1 MIYFFTLL
9 CCLSCFIHV
18 ASFIFIPWP
27 IIIFDDAGNDAS
39 GNVYTPFLE
48 NQPRAPEN
56 NRMRRPQPP
65 VTNMRPLLPRNPQNR
80 LYPSRQQVATP
91 QNTIKYITPYVSS
104 PYCPAGQQYVY
115 MPPTLDGDAVASIC
129 PLNNPIHPLCRC
141 QTGCRHKNFF
151 IPYGTS
157 VMVDKCGNKCYC
169 NSLNGEVE
177 CEFDSC

>member
-1 MIYFFTLL
+1 MNKQHSILF
-9 CCLSCFIHV
+9 
-18 ASFIFIPWP
+18 
-27 IIIFDDAGNDAS
+27 
-39 GNVYTPFLE
+39 
-48 NQPRAPEN
+48 
-56 NRMRRPQPP
+56 
-65 VTNMRPLLPRNPQNR
+65 
-80 LYPSRQQVATP
+80 
-91 QNTIKYITPYVSS
+91 SS

-141 QTGCRHKNFF
+141 QTGVFVYKDLFNIYYCDRIFLRSINILHGFYITICLFLVGCRHKNFF

-169 NSLNGEVE
+169 NSLNGEVGFQWTPMLITNQLGNKWIIYISVDCPFYVLQVE

>member
-1 MIYFFTLL
+1 MGFSNLRTLDKIFHEIIRKTGFTIVEISVCIKNIKMIYFFTLL

-91 QNTIKYITPYVSS
+91 QNTIKYITPYV
-104 PYCPAGQQYVY
+104 
-115 MPPTLDGDAVASIC
+115 
-129 PLNNPIHPLCRC
+129 R
-141 QTGCRHKNFF
+141 
-151 IPYGTS
+151 
-157 VMVDKCGNKCYC
+157 
-169 NSLNGEVE
+169 
-177 CEFDSC
+177 